1 MPPVRTEKYLRLR
14 IWLLAVSFCGL
25 LLVVA
30 ARAVQVQMLWGPEL
44 AARAKGQYETLVTTT
59 ARRGTIRDARGN
71 PLAVSLELTS
81 VAAHPRQIDNPVEV
95 ARRLAPMLKLSP
107 EILTRRI
114 AADRSFVWVKRQADP
129 DAVRDV
135 EALGLEGISFHHEY
149 RRFYPNK
156 TLAAQVLGFCNI
168 DGKGIEGLEHYY
180 DRHLNADAASRKALR
195 DALGRHFAA
204 DDQAA
209 RLPVGNDVILT
220 IDTTIQHLAETALE
234 QAVTAYDARS
244 GLALV
249 MEPATGAILAMAHYP
264 FFNPNNY
271 SRATP
276 QLWRNRIVA
285 DSFEPGSTMKIFTAA
300 AALDRGGY
308 APQSIFFCENGAYRI
323 GRHTIHDTK
332 PHGWLTLQDVVMCSS
347 NIGAVKIGQGLGQ
360 QVLHQTLADFNFGH
374 PLGIDFPGETAGRL
388 SRHERWTRVDAGAIA
403 FGQGVSVSALQL
415 AAATAAIANDGILM
429 QPYLVKEIRDPAGRL
444 VQGAVPRPLRRV
456 VSSRC
461 AGQLRSI
468 LGTVVHE
475 GGTGTHAAL
484 SGYTAGG
491 KTGTAQKVEPS
502 GGYAK
507 NRYIGS
513 FVGFAP
519 LENPRLVVLVSL
531 DEPRRAHYG
540 GVVAAPA
547 FREIAQKSLDYLN
560 VPPAASPAGDVILAR
575 QSEVTG

>member
-1 MPPVRTEKYLRLR
+1 MKPTRTGKYLRLR
-14 IWLLAVSFCGL
+14 IWLLAVGFCGV

-30 ARAVQVQMLWGPEL
+30 ARAVQVQLLWGPEL
-44 AARAKGQYETLVTTT
+44 TARAKGQYETFVTTSG
-59 ARRGTIRDARGN
+59 RRGTILDAHGN

-81 VAAHPRQIDNPVEV
+81 VAAHPRQIDDPCKA
-95 ARRLAPMLKLSP
+95 ARRLAPLLGLDT
-107 EILTRRI
+107 ETLARRL
-114 AADRSFVWVKRQADP
+114 AANRSFVWVKRQADP
-129 DAVRDV
+129 DAVRAV
-135 EALGLEGISFHHEY
+135 KALEIEGVSFHHEY

-168 DGKGIEGLEHYY
+168 DGKGIEGIEHYY
-180 DRHLNADAASRKALR
+180 ESHLSAEAASRKALR

-204 DDQAA
+204 DDQSA
-209 RLPVGNDVILT
+209 RLPVGNDVVLT
-220 IDTTIQHLAETALE
+220 IDATIQHFAETALE
-234 QAVTAYDARS
+234 QAVTTYEARS
-244 GLALV
+244 GMALV

-271 SRATP
+271 TRATP

-300 AALDRGGY
+300 AALEHGGY
-308 APQSIFFCENGAYRI
+308 APQSIFFCENGSYRI

-360 QVLHQTLADFNFGH
+360 QVLHQTLVDFNFGE
-374 PLGIDFPGETAGRL
+374 PLGIDFPGETGGRL
-388 SRHERWTRVDAGAIA
+388 SPPDRWTEVDAAAIA

-415 AAATAAIANDGILM
+415 AAATAAIANDGVMM
-429 QPYLVKEIRDPAGRL
+429 QPYLVKEIRTPSGRL
-444 VQGAVPRPLRRV
+444 VQGVVPRPLRRV
-456 VSSRC
+456 VSARC
-461 AGQLRSI
+461 AERLRSI
-468 LGTVVHE
+468 LGTVVHD
-475 GGTGTHAAL
+475 GGTGTNAAL

-491 KTGTAQKVEPS
+491 KTGTAQKVDPA
-502 GGYAK
+502 GGYAR

-519 LENPRLVVLVSL
+519 LENPRLVVLVSI

-560 VPPAASPAGDVILAR
+560 VPPALPPAKNVILAR
-575 QSEVTG
+575 QGEVTG

>member
-1 MPPVRTEKYLRLR
+1 MPPTRIGKYLRLR
-14 IWLLAVSFCGL
+14 IWLLAVGFCGL
-25 LLVVA
+25 LLLVA
-30 ARAVQVQMLWGPEL
+30 ARAVQVQVLWGPEL
-44 AARAKGQYETLVTTT
+44 AARAKGQYETSVTTT

-81 VAAHPRQIDNPVEV
+81 VAAHPRQIDDPGRV
-95 ARRLAPMLKLSP
+95 ARRLAPLLGLRTETLS
-107 EILTRRI
+107 RRL
-114 AADRSFVWVKRQADP
+114 AGKRSFVWVKRQAGP
-129 DAVRDV
+129 DEVQAV
-135 EALGLEGISFHHEY
+135 EALDLEGISFHHEY

-156 TLAAQVLGFCNI
+156 NLAAQVLGFCNI
-168 DGKGIEGLEHYY
+168 DGKGMEGVEHYY
-180 DRHLNADAASRKALR
+180 ERYLNADAASRRALR

-204 DDQAA
+204 DDQSA
-209 RLPVGNDVILT
+209 RLPVGNDVVLT
-220 IDTTIQHLAETALE
+220 IDSTIQHLAETAIE
-234 QAVTAYDARS
+234 QAVTKYEAKS
-244 GLALV
+244 GMALV
-249 MEPATGAILAMAHYP
+249 MDPATGAVLAMAHYP
-264 FFNPNNY
+264 FFNPNTY
-271 SRATP
+271 TRDTP

-308 APQSIFFCENGAYRI
+308 APQSIFFCENGSYRI

-347 NIGAVKIGQGLGQ
+347 NIGAVKIGQGLGH
-360 QVLHQTLADFNFGH
+360 QVLYQALADFNFGQ
-374 PLGIDFPGETAGRL
+374 PLGIDFPGETGGRL
-388 SRHERWTRVDAGAIA
+388 SAHGQWTHVDAGAIA

-415 AAATAAIANDGILM
+415 AAATAAIANDGVLM

-444 VQGAVPRPLRRV
+444 VKGVVPRPLRRV
-456 VSSRC
+456 VSARC
-461 AGQLRSI
+461 AGQLRAI
-468 LGTVVHE
+468 LGMVVHD
-475 GGTGTHAAL
+475 GGCGTNAAL

-491 KTGTAQKVEPS
+491 KTGTAQKVDPS

-507 NRYIGS
+507 SRYIGS

-519 LENPRLVVLVSL
+519 LENPRLVVLVSI

-547 FREIAQKSLDYLN
+547 FREITQKGLDYLN
-560 VPPAASPAGDVILAR
+560 VPPAAPPAGDVILVR

>member
-1 MPPVRTEKYLRLR
+1 MPPIRTEKYLRLR
-14 IWLLAVSFCGL
+14 IWLLAVGFCGL

-30 ARAVQVQMLWGPEL
+30 ARAVQVQVLWGPKL
-44 AARAKGQYETLVTTT
+44 AALAKGQYETSVTTS
-59 ARRGTIRDARGN
+59 ARRGTIRDANGN

-81 VAAHPRQIDNPVEV
+81 VAAHPRQIHDPGQV
-95 ARRLAPMLKLSP
+95 ARRVAPLLKLRP
-107 EILTRRI
+107 ETLARLL

-129 DAVRDV
+129 EAVRAV
-135 EALGLEGISFHHEY
+135 KALDLEGISFHHEY

-168 DGKGIEGLEHYY
+168 DGKGMEGVEHYY
-180 DRHLNADAASRKALR
+180 ERYLNADAASRRALR
-195 DALGRHFAA
+195 DALGRHYAA
-204 DDQAA
+204 DDEAA
-209 RLPVGNDVILT
+209 RLPVGNDVVLT

-234 QAVTAYDARS
+234 QAVTTHEARS
-244 GLALV
+244 GMALV
-249 MEPATGAILAMAHYP
+249 MDPATGAILAMAHYP

-271 SRATP
+271 TRATP
-276 QLWRNRIVA
+276 QMWRNRIVA

-323 GRHTIHDTK
+323 GGHTIHDTK

-347 NIGAVKIGQGLGQ
+347 NIGAVKIGQGLGH
-360 QVLHQTLADFNFGH
+360 QVLYQTLADFGFGQ
-374 PLGIDFPGETAGRL
+374 PLGIDFPGETGGRL
-388 SRHERWTRVDAGAIA
+388 LHHSRWTQVDAGAIA

-415 AAATAAIANDGILM
+415 AAATAAIANDGVLM
-429 QPYLVKEIRDPAGRL
+429 QPYLVKEIRDPSGRL
-444 VQGAVPRPLRRV
+444 VQGVVPRPLRRV
-456 VSSRC
+456 LSARC

-468 LGTVVHE
+468 LGTVVHD

-491 KTGTAQKVEPS
+491 KTGTAQKVDPA

-507 NRYIGS
+507 NCYIGS

-519 LENPRLVVLVSL
+519 LENPRLVVLVSI

-560 VPPAASPAGDVILAR
+560 VPPALPPAKNVILAR

>member
-1 MPPVRTEKYLRLR
+1 MPPTRPGKYLRLR
-14 IWLLAVSFCGL
+14 IWLLAVGFCAI

-30 ARAVQVQMLWGPEL
+30 VRAVQVQVLWGPEL
-44 AARAKGQYETLVTTT
+44 AARAKGQYETSVTTN

-81 VAAHPRQIDNPVEV
+81 VAAHPRQIEDPGKV
-95 ARRLAPMLKLSP
+95 ARRLAPLLGLRT
-107 EILTRRI
+107 ETLARRL
-114 AADRSFVWVKRQADP
+114 AANRSFVWVKRQADP
-129 DAVRDV
+129 DEVQAV
-135 EALGLEGISFHHEY
+135 EALEIEGVSFHHEY

-168 DGKGIEGLEHYY
+168 DGKGMEGIEHYY
-180 DRHLNADAASRKALR
+180 ERYLNADAASRKALR

-204 DDQAA
+204 DDQSA
-209 RLPVGNDVILT
+209 RLPVGNDVVLT
-220 IDTTIQHLAETALE
+220 IDTTIQHLAETAIE
-234 QAVTAYDARS
+234 QAVTTHEASS
-244 GLALV
+244 GMALV
-249 MEPATGAILAMAHYP
+249 MDPASGAILAMAHYP

-271 SRATP
+271 TRATP

-308 APQSIFFCENGAYRI
+308 APQSIFFCENGSFRI

-347 NIGAVKIGQGLGQ
+347 NIGAVKIGQGLGR
-360 QVLHQTLADFNFGH
+360 QVLHQTLVDFNFGR
-374 PLGIDFPGETAGRL
+374 PLGLDFPGETGGRL
-388 SRHERWTRVDAGAIA
+388 SDHSRWTDIDAGAIA

-415 AAATAAIANDGILM
+415 AAATAAIANDGVMM
-429 QPYLVKEIRDPAGRL
+429 QPYLVKEIRDPSGRL
-444 VQGAVPRPLRRV
+444 VQGVVPRPLRRV
-456 VSSRC
+456 VSARA

-468 LGTVVHE
+468 LGTVVHD
-475 GGTGTHAAL
+475 GGTATNAAL

-491 KTGTAQKVEPS
+491 KTGTAQKVDPA
-502 GGYAK
+502 GGYAR

-547 FREIAQKSLDYLN
+547 FREISQKSLDYLN
-560 VPPAASPAGDVILAR
+560 VPPAARPAGDVILAR
-575 QSEVTG
+575 QSEVAG